1 LEISGEQIIEA
12 PREKVWEALN
22 DPTVLKACILGCEK
36 LDKFSDTEMK
46 SVVLAKFGPI
56 KANFKADINIEDIVE
71 NCSCKLVGKGQG
83 GVAGFANGTADIVL
97 SDDGENTLLRYQV
110 DFSVGGKI
118 AQIGSRLLKGTTVKI
133 VDHFFE
139 TLPSQL

>member
-1 LEISGEQIIEA
+1 MEISGEQLINA

-22 DPTVLKACILGCEK
+22 NASVLKACILGCEE
-36 LDKFSDTEMK
+36 LDKLSDTEMK

-56 KANFKADINIEDIVE
+56 KARFKTDINMEDIVE

-83 GVAGFANGTADIVL
+83 GVSGFAKGTANIVL
-97 SDDGENTLLRYQV
+97 SDDGESTLLRYQV
-110 DFSVGGKI
+110 DFSVGGKL
-118 AQIGSRLLKGTTVKI
+118 AQIGSRLLKGSTVKI
-133 VDHFFE
+133 VDHFFA